1 MCGARDAVTLKTR
14 DLLLNDVAR
23 VDGKACAGGCVL
35 PFLFLHRRK
44 KRGEAMRPVWII
56 GQVLIYVSCL
66 SLIALVIK
74 WWRE

>member
-1 MCGARDAVTLKTR
+1 
-14 DLLLNDVAR
+14 
-23 VDGKACAGGCVL
+23 
-35 PFLFLHRRK
+35 
-44 KRGEAMRPVWII
+44 MRPVWII